1 MKFLIFA
8 LCILPLTACG
18 TFTTLTS
25 TDREIAAN
33 LKKQNSSC
41 ESIPRV
47 YSGLSYNMCKMHSS
61 SDSINVDLLLGVYL
75 LDSVVSTATDTAV
88 LPVTIYRQNKSGNIL
103 VRSSEYY

>member
-1 MKFLIFA
+1 MKILTLI
-8 LCILPLTACG
+8 LCTFILTNCG

-33 LKKQNSSC
+33 LKKQKSSC

-61 SDSINVDLLLGVYL
+61 SESINADLLLGIYL
-75 LDSVVSTATDTAV
+75 IDSVMSTATDTAV
-88 LPVTIYRQNKSGNIL
+88 LPFTIYEQHKSGNIL
-103 VRSSEYY
+103 VRSSQY